1 MPRVYVR
8 EALIPETLIWT
19 VKELRHL
26 WSVRPIVLAVIQ
38 LF

>member
-19 VKELRHL
+19 VKELRDL
-26 WSVRPIVLAVIQ
+26 WFVRPIVVTVIQ